1 MLDPGHGGI
10 DPGAS
15 GPGGELEKTIVL
27 DFANALK
34 TVLEANGRVRVQ
46 MTRAGDTFVPLR
58 DRVRL
63 ARVARAAVFLSIH
76 ADSLPDEGDVRG
88 ATVYTLAERASDE
101 RTQRL
106 ADRENRADL
115 AAGIEIK
122 EDQEEVADILFDL
135 ARRETRVFSHQM
147 ARTLV
152 ATLPRATRLHRIPL
166 RGAGFQVLRAP
177 DVPSVLLELGY
188 LSSAEEARMLVS
200 DEWRQ
205 ATARVTAEAIERFV
219 EERVQRAPGRR
230 P

>member
-1 MLDPGHGGI
+1 M
-10 DPGAS
+10 
-15 GPGGELEKTIVL
+15 
-27 DFANALK
+27 
-34 TVLEANGRVRVQ
+34 
-46 MTRAGDTFVPLR
+46 
-58 DRVRL
+58 
-63 ARVARAAVFLSIH
+63 ARVARASVFLSIH

-101 RTQRL
+101 RTQKL

-200 DEWRQ
+200 QEWRQ